1 MSLHVLI
8 VEDAQALARNIAA
21 FLHRRAI
28 HVEIADTLAGAI
40 DRLESGTEFDVL
52 LLDVGLPDGNGL
64 EFFSQISPDYPELRM
79 IAMSGGD
86 LELLEIA
93 TRKAGGISFLAK
105 PFALSRI
112 LDVLQYVAPG
122 SRSPTSESR
131 KNQAFLRPRSQ
142 SNRGD
147 P

>member
-1 MSLHVLI
+1 MSLNVLI

-21 FLHRRAI
+21 FLQRRAI
-28 HVEIADTLAGAI
+28 HVEITDTLGGAI
-40 DRLESGTEFDVL
+40 ERLESGTEFDVL

-86 LELLEIA
+86 LELPEIA

-122 SRSPTSESR
+122 IS
-131 KNQAFLRPRSQ
+131 A
-142 SNRGD
+142 SNRRD
-147 P
+147 LEKNNPVCP